1 MLLLLLTALSCFA
14 KDGGHP
20 KSTTIAQ
27 DSLTQLAS
35 RLYNEGNYKTTLEL
49 RDPTDSLAASPKLLF
64 YQGMSYAALYDYPR
78 ALDAFQMAIRGD
90 STNVNYRFQYGRL
103 LIQAG
108 FTEDAAIELS
118 QCIALDTTYLPASFQ
133 LGLLYNA
140 QKNNPAKEEA
150 IFSFLIR
157 QNPNDFVSLY
167 YKGDVLRRLN
177 LADSGITFIQRSIA
191 VNPRYF
197 PSLIACAHYQD
208 ANKLYGPALKC
219 YRQAE
224 EIRPHDKDLLFQIGE
239 CSRKLGELKTA
250 VIYFKKSL
258 AIDSSNA
265 PVLAQLGY
273 AYYSLGRFDSSIQ
286 SYNAAIAIDGD
297 NILYYQNLALAYQ
310 KIDSVQ
316 GAIRAYQKAIEVLHP
331 ENIMFANRNLASF
344 YYSNGMKQEAIKS
357 LQQNI
362 SYDYNSLAGF
372 YFSKNMSRDAA
383 TAYQHVVELDSTN
396 FGAIW
401 WLGTS
406 LEELHDYKAA
416 IRVFEKGM
424 RLIEGDTTKTMEM
437 RGLKATLEF
446 CKKKML

>member
-1 MLLLLLTALSCFA
+1 MLLLLISALTCFA
-14 KDGGHP
+14 RGSGLNQNA
-20 KSTTIAQ
+20 TIAQ
-27 DSLTQLAS
+27 DSVIQLAS
-35 RLYNEGNYKTTLEL
+35 RMYNEGNYKATLEL
-49 RDPTDSLAASPKLLF
+49 KDPTDSLAAFPKLLF

-78 ALDAFQMAIRGD
+78 ALEDLKSAIRGD

-108 FTEDAAIELS
+108 FTEEAAVELT
-118 QCIALDTTYLPASFQ
+118 QCIALDSTYLPASFQ

-167 YKGDVLRRLN
+167 YKGDALRRLD

-224 EIRPHDKDLLFQIGE
+224 EIRPHDKDLLFQMGE
-239 CSRKLGELKTA
+239 CSRKLGELKSA
-250 VIYFKKSL
+250 VTYFKKSL

-265 PVLAQLGY
+265 AVFAQLGY

-286 SYNAAIAIDGD
+286 SYHAAIAIDGD
-297 NILYYQNLALAYQ
+297 NILYYQNLALAFQ

-331 ENIMFANRNLASF
+331 ENIMFAYRNLASF
-344 YYSNGMKQEAIKS
+344 YYSNGMKREAIKL

-362 SYDYNSLAGF
+362 AYDYNSLAGF

-383 TAYQHVVELDSTN
+383 TAYQHVIELDPSN

-401 WLGTS
+401 WAGMS
-406 LEELHDYKAA
+406 LEEIHDYKSA
-416 IRVFEKGM
+416 ILVFEKGM
-424 RLIEGDTTKTMEM
+424 RLIEGDTTKTEE
-437 RGLKATLEF
+437 RRALKATLEF
-446 CKKKML
+446 CKKKMQ